1 MADNYQV
8 YRNGEHIGY
17 NIIGNSFVDYSAT
30 SQQSYTYYITGH
42 STHMISNP
50 SNVVFVD
57 WTTDVDENAQ
67 QGISIYP
74 NPTES
79 TVTIEALDLRQV
91 RVFNLMGQEVQCHP
105 TIEGNITLD
114 LSSQPKGCYFIET
127 TTDHGCSTT
136 KIVKL

>member
-1 MADNYQV
+1 M
-8 YRNGEHIGY
+8 
-17 NIIGNSFVDYSAT
+17 
-30 SQQSYTYYITGH
+30 
-42 STHMISNP
+42 
-50 SNVVFVD
+50 VFVD

-79 TVTIEALDLRQV
+79 TVTIEAQDLRQV
-91 RVFNLMGQEVQCHP
+91 RVFNLMGQEVEQCNL
-105 TIEGNITLD
+105 IGRQAVTLD
-114 LSSQPKGCYFIET
+114 LSPMHLKGCYFIET